1 MTTASISLPVPHGP
15 VPHRRAPFFRR
26 LVLTTGLALVT
37 WARRPAEPVTH
48 EQQALRLAAQA
59 AAARQ
64 RDSLRYGIAQ

>member
-1 MTTASISLPVPHGP
+1 MTTASISLPVPRRR
-15 VPHRRAPFFRR
+15 VPFVRR

-37 WARRPAEPVTH
+37 WARRPAATPTH

-64 RDSLRYGIAQ
+64 RESLRYGIAQ

>member
-1 MTTASISLPVPHGP
+1 MTTASISLPLPRHRVPF
-15 VPHRRAPFFRR
+15 VRR

-37 WARRPAEPVTH
+37 WARRPAARVTH
-48 EQQALRLAAQA
+48 EQQSLRLAAES

>member
-1 MTTASISLPVPHGP
+1 MTTASISLPVPHRR
-15 VPHRRAPFFRR
+15 VPLFRR

-37 WARRPAEPVTH
+37 WARRPVQRSTH

-59 AAARQ
+59 AAERQ

>member
-1 MTTASISLPVPHGP
+1 MTTASISLT
-15 VPHRRAPFFRR
+15 VPHRPVSNRRTPFFRR
-26 LVLTTGLALVT
+26 LVLSTGLALVT
-37 WARRPAEPVTH
+37 WARRPVQRPTH